1 MSRRLKTY
9 LKEFVRVLCKVGDCI
24 SYVWFLIPI
33 GFYYGLRGAWLNM
46 QTSPEVTDFYLDI
59 VLLAFLLYVIA
70 TLFLLHRDK
79 LVQFCI
85 AAAVGGIMFLAMG
98 FIGLAL
104 QSAPTSFA
112 KNHPIPE
119 GLAYHMP
126 KAKKADLAEGVD
138 PADSTTFLQLRNS
151 FEGGIYQY
159 SFYYPSLSEG
169 VIWLRCYEVTKNLP
183 LSESRITRKSCQQV
197 KGTDHFACLVDA
209 KEFTI
214 YEGDWGDCYAARI
227 EVWFAD
233 RKGQKRKLL
242 EKIYGVEGW
251 MR

>member
-1 MSRRLKTY
+1 MSWRLKTY
-9 LKEFVRVLCKVGDCI
+9 FKEFVRVLCKVGDYI

-33 GFYYGLRGAWLNM
+33 GSYYGLRGAWLNM
-46 QTSPEVTDFYLDI
+46 QTSPEVTDFYLGI
-59 VLLAFLLYVIA
+59 GLWAFLLYVIA

-126 KAKKADLAEGVD
+126 KLKGEDLAEGVD

-151 FEGGIYQY
+151 FQGGIYEY
-159 SFYYPSLSEG
+159 SFYYPSLPEG
-169 VIWLRCYEVTKNLP
+169 VIWLRCYEVTKNVP
-183 LSESRITRKSCQQV
+183 LSESRITWKSCQQV
-197 KGTDHFACLVDA
+197 KGTDHFACLVNA

-227 EVWFAD
+227 EVWFKD
-233 RKGQKRKLL
+233 KSGQKRKLL